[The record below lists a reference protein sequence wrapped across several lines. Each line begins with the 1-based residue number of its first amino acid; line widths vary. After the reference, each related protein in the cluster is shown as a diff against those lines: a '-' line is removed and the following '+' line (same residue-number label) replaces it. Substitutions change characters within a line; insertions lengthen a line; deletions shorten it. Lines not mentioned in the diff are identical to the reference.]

1 MVEISQLRGL
11 DLLNTFSDKQLEEL
25 AAITDRRTYKTNA
38 VIYRQSQPAKEIF
51 VINKGLV
58 SMRGLRSKDGLTL
71 AFELFEAGDL
81 FGAASLM
88 KDQIYTL
95 TAVCLEDTEL
105 LVIDAGRL
113 SKVCELDFE
122 LGYRLMKKVAQ
133 LYFDRFEVA
142 KRELGVPVATT
153 KAVGVR

>member
-1 MVEISQLRGL
+1 
-11 DLLNTFSDKQLEEL
+11 
-25 AAITDRRTYKTNA
+25 
-38 VIYRQSQPAKEIF
+38 
-51 VINKGLV
+51 
-58 SMRGLRSKDGLTL
+58 
-71 AFELFEAGDL
+71 
-81 FGAASLM
+81 M